1 CRNAD
6 PVGDLMEGATHWKRR
21 AALAGGA
28 LAVVGWVKGVPY
40 LASLGQPDFEFEEI
54 PGLSPFRRLGGA
66 GASTPGAA
74 IFAGLE
80 SGPAETEADIEL
92 KAFVRSNPCAAFFGA
107 DPSETVPVAMFSDFA
122 CPICRVM
129 DDRLVD
135 LEESHPGMFHIVRHQ
150 LPLLGVASEVASRAV
165 LAADIQGEYRKMHA
179 RLMRTPA
186 VTDERFVASIAKS
199 LDLDA
204 DKLLEDMQ
212 SDAILR
218 RLKLSAAIAQV
229 FGFFGTPA
237 FAVGRT
243 VFMGSLPSNSLRKL
257 IEQE

>member
-1 CRNAD
+1 
-6 PVGDLMEGATHWKRR
+6 MEGATHWKRR

-80 SGPAETEADIEL
+80 PGPAETEADIEL

-135 LEESHPGMFHIVRHQ
+135 LEVNRPLFAGDPELRILGHGKDEEWNTLSRGTARQSGAYGFGSRERIREQIGSDFVDFAEGWMQQGQ
-150 LPLLGVASEVASRAV
+150 LAYLGQ
-165 LAADIQGEYRKMHA
+165 AA
-179 RLMRTPA
+179 
-186 VTDERFVASIAKS
+186 
-199 LDLDA
+199 
-204 DKLLEDMQ
+204 
-212 SDAILR
+212 
-218 RLKLSAAIAQV
+218 
-229 FGFFGTPA
+229 
-237 FAVGRT
+237 
-243 VFMGSLPSNSLRKL
+243 
-257 IEQE
+257 